1 MFDKWIKGDRDSEE
15 FSVSGIFWI
24 LLDTGRFKAFAR
36 FVVNQHGIFSG
47 INREQGRA

>member
-24 LLDTGRFKAFAR
+24 LLDTGRHQTLIS
-36 FVVNQHGIFSG
+36 VV
-47 INREQGRA
+47 AY

>member
-24 LLDTGRFKAFAR
+24 LLDTDTFMYLMTIIYIPILIQ
-36 FVVNQHGIFSG
+36 N
-47 INREQGRA
+47 